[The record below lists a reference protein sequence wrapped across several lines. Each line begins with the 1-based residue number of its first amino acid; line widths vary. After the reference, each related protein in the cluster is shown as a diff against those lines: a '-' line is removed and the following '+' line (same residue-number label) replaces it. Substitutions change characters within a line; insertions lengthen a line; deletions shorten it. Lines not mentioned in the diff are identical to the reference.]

1 MRGGPG
7 RLKGDELTPSRHPS
21 TVGDDRTGLEILE
34 GWLFKHNRIVSKK
47 RCYFRTHNH
56 HLLYWNRRPS
66 DEEEAPVGAWDLW
79 TVDTVDIDDH
89 DRSGCTMRLTFAE
102 GKRAH
107 RLTCSTADMAQRWA
121 RELRLR
127 RDNVIRHSHDDLR
140 YTGDDGSG
148 GDGGEGG
155 SGGGSRGG
163 GGESSIAPH
172 EALGD
177 DEGDNVEGLGPDAAR
192 AVRAIDR
199 KLSVADGQP
208 IPYLTD
214 ADCRDR
220 PALRFMNPAERRVL
234 VASRKQIVEMDAML
248 RASES

>member
-1 MRGGPG
+1 MRGARTGI
-7 RLKGDELTPSRHPS
+7 LKREELTPSRHPS
-21 TVGDDRTGLEILE
+21 TVGEERTGLDVLE

-56 HLLYWNRRPS
+56 HLLYWHRKPVD
-66 DEEEAPVGAWDLW
+66 DEQSPAGSWDLW

-140 YTGDDGSG
+140 YTGDDGDG
-148 GDGGEGG
+148 GDGDG
-155 SGGGSRGG
+155 SGGGESCS
-163 GGESSIAPH
+163 GGESAIAPH
-172 EALGD
+172 EAWGD
-177 DEGDNVEGLGPDAAR
+177 GEGDSVEGLGPDAAH
-192 AVRAIDR
+192 AVQAIDC